1 MIKAEIGENG
11 CQLEVEGVNVDV
23 AAEMLLLI
31 GEMHK
36 ALASNKNMESVVC
49 AKSFEMTLMDE
60 YFWKL
65 VNQKTYDALTA
76 EDKDVGEDANE
87 D

>member
-1 MIKAEIGENG
+1 MIKAEVGGNR
-11 CQLEVEGVNVDV
+11 CQLEVKGVNVEV
-23 AAEMLLLI
+23 ASEMLVLI

-60 YFWKL
+60 DFWKL

>member
-1 MIKAEIGENG
+1 MIKAEVGG
-11 CQLEVEGVNVDV
+11 SCCKLEVKGVNVDV
-23 AAEMLLLI
+23 AAEMLVLI

-36 ALASNKNMESVVC
+36 ALASTKSMEAVIC

-60 YFWKL
+60 DFWKL
-65 VNQKTYDALTA
+65 VNQKTYDALMA
-76 EDKDVGEDANE
+76 EDKDANE

>member
-1 MIKAEIGENG
+1 MIKAEVGGNG
-11 CQLEVEGVNVDV
+11 CQLEVKGVDVDV
-23 AAEMLLLI
+23 AAEMLVLI

-36 ALASNKNMESVVC
+36 ALASNKNMESVIC

-60 YFWKL
+60 EFWKN
-65 VNQKTYDALTA
+65 VNQRTYDALTA
-76 EDKDVGEDANE
+76 EDKDANE